1 MSITLELEGDGK
13 KLGKI
18 CEPSYRNGPGCPLI
32 LRESSEDLLTANV
45 FGLLRRLRPVLWL
58 EPMLRAAFP
67 GHHVPRLVL
76 KDVTVALWK
85 KLPPPVG
92 RAGRE
97 GLTEVDVYVAFRESV
112 LLIESKFT
120 SGLTPGTTHDPLRD
134 QLIRLIDVAFDHL
147 VTGDFFPRSP
157 FVMVTGLRMDEPR
170 LVGQYRSADAVLRSI
185 PGLDRRRDGVAIAR
199 LLARQV
205 GYVSW
210 LRLAKLL
217 MVASQHASSLE
228 AALLVDV
235 AGYVRH
241 KARAPA
247 GSSDGRSSAHQVPFG
262 LLP

>member
-13 KLGKI
+13 KLGRI

-32 LRESSEDLLTANV
+32 LRASSEDLLTANV

-67 GHHVPRLVL
+67 GHEVPRLVL

-97 GLTEVDVYVAFRESV
+97 GLTEVDVYVAFGESV

-120 SGLTPGTTHDPLRD
+120 SGLTPRTAHDPQRD
-134 QLIRLIDVAFDHL
+134 QLIRLIDVAFSHL
-147 VTGDFFPRSP
+147 VDGEFFPRSP
-157 FVMVTGLRMDEPR
+157 FIMVTGMQDGEPR
-170 LVGQYRSADAVLRSI
+170 LVNQYRSANAVRRCI
-185 PGLDRRRDGVAIAR
+185 PGLDTRRGGDAVAQ

-205 GYVSW
+205 GYLSW
-210 LRLAKLL
+210 SRIAKTLA
-217 MVASQHASSLE
+217 ASVQHAGSLE
-228 AALLVDV
+228 AALVMDAV
-235 AGYVRH
+235 GYIRH
-241 KARAPA
+241 KTSVRVTPA
-247 GSSDGRSSAHQVPFG
+247 SPHQGRLSST
-262 LLP
+262 

>member
-13 KLGKI
+13 KLGKV

-67 GHHVPRLVL
+67 GHQVPRLVL

-97 GLTEVDVYVAFRESV
+97 GFTEVDVYIAFRESV

-120 SGLTPGTTHDPLRD
+120 SGLTPGTAHDPLRD
-134 QLIRLIDVAFDHL
+134 QLIRLIDVAYSHL
-147 VTGDFFPRSP
+147 VDGEFFPRSP
-157 FVMVTGLRMDEPR
+157 FVMVTGLRADEPR
-170 LVGQYRSADAVLRSI
+170 LVDQYRSAETVLGSI
-185 PGLDRRRDGVAIAR
+185 PGLENRRDGVAIAQ
-199 LLARQV
+199 LLASQV
-205 GYVSW
+205 GY
-210 LRLAKLL
+210 LAWSRIAKALAWG
-217 MVASQHASSLE
+217 VQHANSLE
-228 AALLVDV
+228 AALLMDV

-241 KARAPA
+241 KAKA
-247 GSSDGRSSAHQVPFG
+247 GPQPTPPQGRLTS
-262 LLP
+262 L